1 MAQQAEPQKALSD
14 ILGGAGSAA
23 KFRDHLGEVVTIESI
38 RSVVTKN
45 GPSSQLIT
53 AEHGPVWA
61 PSIVETQVR
70 ELSDSGF
77 LLLALKFEAAES
89 ADGKRYFTLVDPDE
103 QTSADSATPP
113 PPTDADAPPVTND
126 AW

>member
-1 MAQQAEPQKALSD
+1 MTQVEPRKAISD
-14 ILGGAGSAA
+14 ILGSSSGGAA
-23 KFRDHLGEVVTIESI
+23 KFRDHLEEVVTIEGI
-38 RSVVTKN
+38 RSVSTKN

-53 AEHGPVWA
+53 VEHGAIWC

-77 LLLALKFEAAES
+77 LPIKLKFEAAES

-103 QTSADSATPP
+103 QTSADNATPP
-113 PPTDADAPPVTND
+113 PATDADAPPVTND

>member
-1 MAQQAEPQKALSD
+1 MTQQAESKRALGD
-14 ILGGAGSAA
+14 ILGGGGGAE

-38 RSVVTKN
+38 RSVSTKN

-53 AEHGPVWA
+53 VEHGAIWC

-77 LLLALKFEAAES
+77 LPLALKFEAAES